1 MSAVVAGAS
10 TGKCWRELY
19 KAALFETDKTKSR
32 ERIAQAELALSVR
45 ARELFH
51 IGDGQFEERQAV
63 DTALYA
69 LYALRRSAVCVPEN
83 NLKRIHAEG
92 RAA

>member
-1 MSAVVAGAS
+1 MSAVVAGALTS
-10 TGKCWRELY
+10 KCWRELY

-32 ERIAQAELALSVR
+32 ERIAQAELALSAR

-51 IGDGQFEERQAV
+51 IENGQFEERQAV
-63 DTALYA
+63 DTAIYS
-69 LYALRRSAVCVPEN
+69 LYALRRAALRVPEN
-83 NLKRIHAEG
+83 EMRIHAEG